1 MKAKRLLLALT
12 VVCTVT
18 CLHSQ
23 NLYDASGG
31 TVIGRIQNGC
41 IYDASGGTTIG
52 QIRGERITDGSGGQT
67 LNQLRSNGQ
76 VMDASGGYTVGV
88 IKSNGQVTDGS
99 GGRTL
104 GYVENGNVYDSSHG
118 KRIGNYK
125 GVDAKLAAYYFF
137 FFPNKGATT
146 TAKPS
151 SKPAAKPQITDALAA
166 PRENTLLFLNR
177 SHQKIGTLYGD
188 NRYVSNS
195 GVEFLFKKTAEGMI
209 ITRNG
214 VYDYEADLQGNVY
227 YKQDEEKILFCHI
240 DEQGNAFAPNGDQM
254 VQYGKIAD
262 DGTFYATTSL
272 DYPFGYVAGLAE
284 KKRTAAFVY
293 FVLLYNNLIHSYLK
307 ADKEK
312 ENGQQP

>member
-1 MKAKRLLLALT
+1 MKKNRLLVAL
-12 VVCTVT
+12 VALCTAT
-18 CLHSQ
+18 CLYSQ

-31 TVIGRIQNGC
+31 TVIGRIQSNR

-52 QIRGERITDGSGGQT
+52 QIQGERITDGSGGQT
-67 LNQLRSNGQ
+67 LNRLKSNGI
-76 VMDASGGYTVGV
+76 VMDASGGNTIGV

-118 KRIGNYK
+118 KKIGAYK
-125 GVDAKLAAYYFF
+125 GVDATLAAYYYF
-137 FFPNKGATT
+137 FFPNKGTKT

-151 SKPAAKPQITDALAA
+151 LQVVAKQKITGTTDA
-166 PRENTLLFLNR
+166 PRESPLLFLNR
-177 SHQKIGTLYGD
+177 NHQKIGSLYGD
-188 NRYVSNS
+188 NRYISNS
-195 GVEFLFKKTAEGMI
+195 GVEFVFQKTAEGMI

-227 YKQDEEKILFCHI
+227 YKENGEKILFCHI

-254 VQYGKIAD
+254 VQYGKIAE
-262 DGTFYATTSL
+262 DGTLYATPSL
-272 DYPFGYVAGLAE
+272 DYPFGYVAGLSE

-307 ADKEK
+307 ADEEK
-312 ENGQQP
+312 ESGQ